1 MSRAKT
7 QLVTSAHAKTNAL
20 VTQVERLAACG
31 LDESEIA
38 YCLGTDVV
46 TLKQFYQNELDMGLA
61 VTIGKLGV
69 AQIKAGL
76 RGDSAAAQFMLRSR
90 GRWVTPTKIEQD
102 VTLTVQDKR
111 GLMDQIIDMYAKA
124 RVPITIEATPQQQKK
139 LERAIAPEGSK
150 PS

>member
-1 MSRAKT
+1 MSRMKPNP
-7 QLVTSAHAKTNAL
+7 TSSHAKTNSST
-20 VTQVERLAACG
+20 VQVERLAACG

-38 YCLGTDVV
+38 YILGIDVV
-46 TLKQFYQNELDMGLA
+46 TLKLHYQQELDMGLA

-111 GLMDQIIDMYAKA
+111 TLMDDIIKMTVQTRAP
-124 RVPITIEATPQQQKK
+124 VTIENPQQVKR
-139 LERAIAPEGSK
+139 LEKATAPTGSK